1 MDIAKMMQQAQKM
14 QEDMASVQ
22 ENLSNKHVEA
32 SVGGGKV
39 VVTANAA
46 GDIEAI
52 KIAQEILDPEDV
64 EMLEDLVL
72 SGVRQALEQ
81 GKKVQAEE
89 MSKVTAGLGLPPGLG
104 L

>member
-22 ENLSNKHVEA
+22 EDLATKQVEA
-32 SVGGGKV
+32 SVGGGKI
-39 VVTANAA
+39 VVTANAS
-46 GDIEAI
+46 GDIESI
-52 KIAQEILDPEDV
+52 RISPEVLNPDDV
-64 EMLEDLVL
+64 EILEDLVL

-81 GKKVQAEE
+81 AKKVQAEE

>member
-1 MDIAKMMQQAQKM
+1 MMQQAQKM

-22 ENLSNKHVEA
+22 EDLGKKQVEA

-39 VVTANAA
+39 IVTANAA
-46 GDIEAI
+46 GDIEGI
-52 KIAQEILDPEDV
+52 KISPDIVDPDDV
-64 EMLEDLVL
+64 EMLEDLLL
-72 SGVRQALEQ
+72 SGIRQALEQ

-89 MSKVTAGLGLPPGLG
+89 MSKVTAGLGLPPGMG

>member
-1 MDIAKMMQQAQKM
+1 MMQQAQKM
-14 QEDMASVQ
+14 QQDMASVQ
-22 ENLSNKHVEA
+22 EDLANKRVEA

-46 GDIEAI
+46 GDVESI
-52 KIAQEILDPEDV
+52 KISPEVLDPNDV

-89 MSKVTAGLGLPPGLG
+89 MSKVTAGLGLPPGMG
-104 L
+104 F